1 MGLGLKISA
10 ALLLVILVLLG
21 GFYWYFKYS
30 QDKID
35 ILTANVAKLESA
47 VRLNEETIKAMKAKS
62 EEQAQQVVELQQGLN
77 EANTARKDL
86 EAKFRKYDLNALAR
100 TDSKALELRMNR
112 ATEKVWKDLE
122 TLTGKPQPP
131 ASAPSTKPQAVTP
144 PAINANPYKTKEQIN
159 AQ

>member
-1 MGLGLKISA
+1 MGLGFKISA
-10 ALLLVILVLLG
+10 ALCLVILLMSG

-35 ILTANVAKLESA
+35 VLVANTAKLEAA
-47 VRLNEETIKAMKAKS
+47 VKLNEEAIKAMKAKS
-62 EEQAQQVVELQQGLN
+62 EQQAQQVVELQQGLN
-77 EANTARKDL
+77 DANTARKEL

-100 TDSKALELRMNR
+100 TDSKALEDRMNR
-112 ATEKVWKDLE
+112 ATERVWQDLE

-131 ASAPSTKPQAVTP
+131 APLPAKPGKAPAAVK
-144 PAINANPYKTKEQIN
+144 ANPYKTMEQIN

>member
-1 MGLGLKISA
+1 MGLGFKISA
-10 ALLLVILVLLG
+10 ALCLVIILMSV

-35 ILTANVAKLESA
+35 VLVANAAKIETAVK
-47 VRLNEETIKAMKAKS
+47 LNEEAIKAMKAKS
-62 EEQAQQVVELQQGLN
+62 EQQAQQVVELQQGLN
-77 EANTARKDL
+77 DANTARKEL

-100 TDSKALELRMNR
+100 ADSQALELRMNR

-122 TLTGKPQPP
+122 ILTGKPQVPET
-131 ASAPSTKPQAVTP
+131 APNPNKA
-144 PAINANPYKTKEQIN
+144 PAIKANPYKTTEQIN